1 MFHEEFDLED
11 SAKMVNLGG
20 NSNVM
25 ITIPE
30 VHSFKITPEIDFII
44 IASDGV
50 YDRLSNT
57 EII

>member
-1 MFHEEFDLED
+1 
-11 SAKMVNLGG
+11 MVNFGG

-25 ITIPE
+25 TTIPE
-30 VHSFKITPEIDFII
+30 VNSFKITQEIEFII